1 MIVFSYQLV
10 SVIAFLL
17 IKAMN
22 SARLQRSNFLLI
34 TFLFRASLI
43 LSLLIVSNFPSDV
56 QSAIYQ
62 LVEDYML
69 LFVANPSLI
78 SVNPDERRQI
88 LPFTCMLHVINKMD
102 LFDQLKYGLLENF
115 IYSCNIL
122 VRFSSRDLSIQI
134 LKNIPYLSF
143 ILVSQE

>member
-43 LSLLIVSNFPSDV
+43 LSLLIASNFPSDV

-62 LVEDYML
+62 LVEDLL

-88 LPFTCMLHVINKMD
+88 LPFTCMLHMINKMD

-122 VRFSSRDLSIQI
+122 ARFSSRDLSIKI
-134 LKNIPYLSF
+134 FKNIPYLSF
-143 ILVSQE
+143 ILISQE